1 MPGSSASWHFSFHN
15 ASTYTVS
22 TMEPTPATNRPVKKA
37 YGSVLS
43 ILLIVLILVV
53 GAFYVW
59 NKRVAEQPQQ
69 ATPDDATITL

>member
-1 MPGSSASWHFSFHN
+1 
-15 ASTYTVS
+15 
-22 TMEPTPATNRPVKKA
+22 MEPTPASNPPVKKA

-59 NKRVAEQPQQ
+59 NKRVAQQPQQ

>member
-1 MPGSSASWHFSFHN
+1 MKKPDTFRLFHFLPIERY
-15 ASTYTVS
+15 TYG
-22 TMEPTPATNRPVKKA
+22 TMEPTPASNPPVKKA

-59 NKRVAEQPQQ
+59 NKRVAQQPQQ
-69 ATPDDATITL
+69 ATPDDAITL

>member
-1 MPGSSASWHFSFHN
+1 MKR
-15 ASTYTVS
+15 YTDPY
-22 TMEPTPATNRPVKKA
+22 MEPTNPPPKKA

-59 NKRVAEQPQQ
+59 NKRLNETRVQP
-69 ATPDDATITL
+69 ATPDDVSAEVVLPS

>member
-1 MPGSSASWHFSFHN
+1 
-15 ASTYTVS
+15 
-22 TMEPTPATNRPVKKA
+22 MEPTLAPNPPAKKA

-59 NKRVAEQPQQ
+59 NRRVAQQPLQ
-69 ATPDDATITL
+69 ALPDDAPAVSTEASLVP